1 MTNTSNSPNL
11 DSRID
16 GLSDKRKRLLAQLLG
31 NSDEASRTYEAP
43 KNETEG
49 KLANIWQKT
58 FNRASIGRH
67 ENYFALG
74 GDSLSSIKI
83 STQASL
89 LGLSIKM
96 QDLIK
101 HPTIAQ
107 LAVFLSE
114 SKADTQITIPSTRK
128 EQPRAYIFSE
138 KEQASYPLTP
148 IQLGMLYHC
157 KMEPNKPLYI
167 SQLQCEFKGEFNTE
181 RFRSALL
188 YIIQHYPGLRANFPS
203 ELIAERSYCIS
214 HFDALPQEVF
224 EIDNEEH
231 SKADVVERAKSERL
245 KGIDVGKPPLM
256 RFKMLS
262 IGSSQFACIWTLHHL
277 ILDGWSQEIVL
288 EALFEAYARLSQGE
302 VLSTRVVS
310 YPRWNPSFYRAQ
322 THKAETFW
330 KALFAGYRPLSG
342 ADKDNALLLS
352 QQPSQSTLS
361 IDESVGQNHEFNLEL
376 NYNEFPILAFSEQ
389 HGITPCAVMLSAFSL
404 ALFKTEGRMDSL
416 MGTILSGRSGMIGE
430 EVNSAVGNFINC
442 LPIRC
447 KAEDTTSLLEL
458 YASCKDHYLSLME
471 FEASSINQI
480 QEWLGMPNLSKS
492 INTLFVFENFKG
504 EHEFNQAGLPFSI
517 ENVCFYVME
526 HYPLV
531 MTVIQAAAGIRVVMR
546 VQSTLVQET
555 KVQQL
560 WSHFCRVF
568 EVELWRKQDQSVGA
582 VLLKLE
588 E

>member
-1 MTNTSNSPNL
+1 MTNTNNSPNL

-31 NSDEASRTYEAP
+31 NSDEGSRAYEAP
-43 KNETEG
+43 QNETEG
-49 KLANIWQKT
+49 KLANIWQKA
-58 FNRASIGRH
+58 FNRPSIGRH

-83 STQASL
+83 TAQASL
-89 LGLSIKM
+89 LGLGIKM

-114 SKADTQITIPSTRK
+114 SGADTQTTIPSTRK

-148 IQLGMLYHC
+148 MQFGMLYHC
-157 KMEPNKPLYI
+157 RMEPNKPLYI
-167 SQLQCEFKGEFNTE
+167 SQLLCEFDGEFNAE
-181 RFRSALL
+181 RFHSALL
-188 YIIQHYPGLRANFPS
+188 YTIQRYPGLRAGFPS
-203 ELIAERSYCIS
+203 ELIAERSYSVS

-224 EIDNEEH
+224 EVDNKEH
-231 SKADVVERAKSERL
+231 SRADVVERAKFERL
-245 KGIDVGKPPLM
+245 KGIDVEKPPLM
-256 RFKMLS
+256 RFKILN
-262 IGSSQFACIWTLHHL
+262 IGSSQFTCIWTLHHL

-288 EALFEAYARLSQGE
+288 EALFEAYARLSQGQA
-302 VLSTRVVS
+302 LSAQVVS
-310 YPRWNPSFYRAQ
+310 YPRWNPSFHRAQ

-330 KALFAGYRPLSG
+330 KTLLAGYRPLSG
-342 ADKDNALLLS
+342 AGKDNTLLLS
-352 QQPSQSTLS
+352 QQSFQSAFS
-361 IDESVGQNHEFNLEL
+361 IDEPAGQNHEFNLEL

-389 HGITPCAVMLSAFSL
+389 QGITPCAVMLSAFSL

-416 MGTILSGRSGMIGE
+416 IGTILSGRSGMLGE

-447 KAEDTTSLLEL
+447 KAEDTTSLLEF
-458 YASCKDHYLSLME
+458 YASCKDHYLNLVE
-471 FEASSINQI
+471 FEASPINQI

-492 INTLFVFENFKG
+492 LNTLFVFENFKG
-504 EHEFNQAGLPFSI
+504 AHEFNQAGLPFSI
-517 ENVCFYVME
+517 ENVRFNIME

-531 MTVIQAAAGIRVVMR
+531 MTVIQTAASIRVVMR
-546 VQSTLVQET
+546 VRSTLVQEA

-568 EVELWRKQDQSVGA
+568 EAKLWLKQDQSVGA
-582 VLLKLE
+582 VLLTLGE
-588 E
+588 